1 MLAVVFFLL
10 YKIFNCANQKNNNNQ
25 KTYKTFQ
32 GTWGRKFSIVLIKK
46 KKKFNQKTYKTFQGT
61 WSRKYSSTTK
71 TSHTYWE
78 TKAWILV
85 RARHQNL
92 GGGRIGQLHV
102 PCNRTQQLFLP
113 CT

>member
-1 MLAVVFFLL
+1 MLAVVFFFL
-10 YKIFNCANQKNNNNQ
+10 YKIFNCANKKKKKINQ

-85 RARHQNL
+85 
-92 GGGRIGQLHV
+92 
-102 PCNRTQQLFLP
+102 
-113 CT
+113 

>member
-1 MLAVVFFLL
+1 MLAVVFFFL

-85 RARHQNL
+85 
-92 GGGRIGQLHV
+92 
-102 PCNRTQQLFLP
+102 
-113 CT
+113 